1 MDNKQNN
8 SSSGIGVVAAF
19 IVTGIAIPLLFSNF
33 VMMLVGTFIVA
44 FGIAGFGVEL
54 DKIYGGK
61 DYTSMFLGGAILLGG
76 TVLTILLPNIVTKSL
91 LIVLLALGVFG
102 LISGIVKSIPQN
114 TEIDYKKDKKS
125 RAMTKS
131 SFFLIISIIVG
142 MTGFTANVFTILA
155 FFK

>member
-1 MDNKQNN
+1 
-8 SSSGIGVVAAF
+8 
-19 IVTGIAIPLLFSNF
+19 
-33 VMMLVGTFIVA
+33 MMLVGTFIVA

-61 DYTSMFLGGAILLGG
+61 DYTSIFLGGAILLGG